1 MNDILDRRT
10 NQMEKENKVRFSIII
25 TAYNIEKYI
34 EKSIES
40 VIGQTFKNCEVIVID
55 DCSSDG
61 TLDKIRKFKNIKV
74 IEHKEN
80 RCLGGARNS
89 GVKNAVGEYI
99 IFLDGD
105 DYLNNPEVLEKLN
118 QLIGNDTP
126 DVIYLGFELTGKK
139 EGFIIPTQENCTKAY
154 RIAGDRYANAWS
166 KCWRREFLEKNELKF
181 PENRYYED
189 VIFIYKAI
197 SKVESYLIA
206 DFPTHTYYSGRP
218 NSITTNVSFK
228 NIHDNLYNIE
238 ELMEMA
244 KEERTE
250 ELDIKIQKE
259 IQRCKERLEE
269 IYEYYKKS

>member
-1 MNDILDRRT
+1 MKMD
-10 NQMEKENKVRFSIII
+10 NKIRFSVII

-40 VIGQTFKNCEVIVID
+40 VQAQTFKNHEIIVID
-55 DCSSDG
+55 DCSNDE
-61 TLDKIRKFKNIKV
+61 TIYKIKEFKDIKV
-74 IEHKEN
+74 IRHEEN
-80 RCLGGARNS
+80 KCLGGARNT
-89 GVKNAVGEYI
+89 GVKNSVGEYI

-105 DYLNNPEVLEKLN
+105 DYLNNPEVLEKLDR
-118 QLIGNDTP
+118 LIGENTP
-126 DVIYLGFELTGKK
+126 DVIYMGFELAGNK
-139 EGFIIPTQENCTKAY
+139 EGLIIPTPENCTKAY

-166 KCWRREFLEKNELKF
+166 KCWRREFLEKNKLEF

-189 VIFIYKAI
+189 VMFIYKAI
-197 SKVESYLIA
+197 SKVEKYLIA

-238 ELMEMA
+238 ELMEIG
-244 KEERTE
+244 KENNTE
-250 ELDIKIQKE
+250 ELNLKIQKE

-269 IYEYYKKS
+269 IYEYYNRN